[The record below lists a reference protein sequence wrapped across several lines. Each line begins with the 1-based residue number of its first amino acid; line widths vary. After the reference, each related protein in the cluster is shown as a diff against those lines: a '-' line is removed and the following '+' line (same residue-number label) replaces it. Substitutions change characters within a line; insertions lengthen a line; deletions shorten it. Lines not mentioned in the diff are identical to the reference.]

1 MAHFVVV
8 GDFGIGYWYDGK
20 EIEFCDDGV
29 DGFDAFSYWYDGLE
43 LRSSS
48 SVSAGYIIEF
58 MLEDLEA
65 VPADYVPAGH
75 VLISADRY
83 RIC

>member
-1 MAHFVVV
+1 L
-8 GDFGIGYWYDGK
+8 G
-20 EIEFCDDGV
+20 
-29 DGFDAFSYWYDGLE
+29 
-43 LRSSS
+43 
-48 SVSAGYIIEF
+48 
-58 MLEDLEA
+58 A

>member
-1 MAHFVVV
+1 
-8 GDFGIGYWYDGK
+8 
-20 EIEFCDDGV
+20 
-29 DGFDAFSYWYDGLE
+29 
-43 LRSSS
+43 SS

-75 VLISADRY
+75 VLIPADRY

>member
-1 MAHFVVV
+1 MAKLGCHDQYFQKVVLFVVDV
-8 GDFGIGYWYDGK
+8 EIGQNQ
-20 EIEFCDDGV
+20 ELVFV
-29 DGFDAFSYWYDGLE
+29 DLFVMF
-43 LRSSS
+43 
-48 SVSAGYIIEF
+48 VSAGYIIEF